1 MEPFYLAP
9 ESGRGGGRGRFLT
22 TQWSM
27 VVAAGDSQNPRFNDA
42 LSEICERYWY
52 PVYVYIRRRGANADS
67 AQDLAQGF
75 FSHLLEKGTLKA
87 ADRERGRFR
96 SFLLTAL
103 KFYLSD
109 EYDRATAKKR
119 GGGLQ
124 ALSLDMDDAENRY
137 HLEAEPEGNPDRV
150 FAKRWALE
158 VLDLTHRRLQDEL
171 GDSANPERARRL
183 SIFLS
188 SEGDDI
194 SYKEISA
201 ELDMSESAVKVA
213 VHRMRKRFGNLLRE
227 EVARTVADPTET
239 DRELRFLLSA
249 LE

>member
-1 MEPFYLAP
+1 MSERA
-9 ESGRGGGRGRFLT
+9 RFKT
-22 TQWSM
+22 TLWSM
-27 VVAAGDSQNPRFNDA
+27 VVAAGDSQNPRFHDELA
-42 LSEICERYWY
+42 ILCENYWY
-52 PVYVYIRRRGANADS
+52 PVYAFVRRRGANADH

-75 FSHLLEKGTLKA
+75 FPHILEKGTLKA
-87 ADRERGRFR
+87 ADRDRGRFR

-119 GGGLQ
+119 GGGQ
-124 ALSLDMDDAENRY
+124 EALSLDMEDAESRY
-137 HLEAEPEGNPDRV
+137 KLEAEPEGNPDRI

-158 VLDLTHRRLQDEL
+158 VLDHTHRKPHAEFEE
-171 GDSANPERARRL
+171 GANPERARRL

-188 SEGDDI
+188 SDGDDI
-194 SYKEISA
+194 SYREVGE

-213 VHRMRKRFGNLLRE
+213 VHRMRKRFGGLLRD
-227 EVARTVADPTET
+227 EVARPVVDPTQI

-249 LE
+249 IE